1 MINSKQYNSKGMNIT
16 QLINDRMVNNSIGF
30 QVRRQLHA
38 ATPFLKR
45 LEQYAIL
52 KGHEGCVNC
61 LDWSSNGRILA
72 SGSDDF
78 QLCLWDP
85 FRKKRLQCIDTKHFG
100 NIFSVKFL
108 PKHNDT
114 IIATASADKT
124 IMLFDINHP
133 SESIYTCHCHYS
145 RVKRLATAPDSPFV
159 FW

>member
-1 MINSKQYNSKGMNIT
+1 MINPKHYNPKRINISH
-16 QLINDRMVNNSIGF
+16 LLNDSMLYPNF
-30 QVRRQLHA
+30 AYHVRRHLQA
-38 ATPFLKR
+38 SPQFMQR
-45 LEQYAIL
+45 LEQDGIL

-61 LDWSSNGRILA
+61 LDWSSNGRILE
-72 SGSDDF
+72 SGSYDF

-85 FRKKRLQCIDTKHFG
+85 FRKKRLQSINTKHYG

-114 IIATASADKT
+114 FIATAAADKS

-133 SESIYTCHCHYS
+133 SESIYTCNCHFS
-145 RVKRLATAPDSPFV
+145 RVKRLAIAPDSPYI

>member
-1 MINSKQYNSKGMNIT
+1 MINPKHYNPKRINISH
-16 QLINDRMVNNSIGF
+16 LLNDSMLYSNIGHN
-30 QVRRQLHA
+30 VRRHLQA
-38 ATPFLKR
+38 SPQFMKR
-45 LEQYAIL
+45 LEQDGIL

-61 LDWSSNGRILA
+61 LDWSSSGRILA

-85 FRKKRLQCIDTKHFG
+85 FRKKRLQSINTKHYG

-114 IIATASADKT
+114 FIATAAADKS

-133 SESIYTCHCHYS
+133 SESIYTCNCHFS
-145 RVKRLATAPDSPFV
+145 RVKRLAIAPDSPYI